1 MLAAIVGGGGG
12 ASNRG
17 AAPESEF
24 LINSPSLA

>member
-1 MLAAIVGGGGG
+1 MLAAIVGGGG